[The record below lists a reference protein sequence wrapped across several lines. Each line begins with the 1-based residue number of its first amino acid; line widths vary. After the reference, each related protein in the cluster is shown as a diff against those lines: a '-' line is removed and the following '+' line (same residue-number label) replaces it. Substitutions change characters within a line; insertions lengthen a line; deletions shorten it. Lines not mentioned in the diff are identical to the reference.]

1 MKTFIQE
8 KQLTF
13 GQVWA
18 EVTALAREPY
28 CREHRGESGV
38 WAAFLL
44 AAGAIARW
52 FPGLNGVGRSG
63 RTAVPHGGLGRLEVN
78 DRHAATPRR

>member
-1 MKTFIQE
+1 MKTSIQE

-18 EVTALAREPY
+18 EATALAREPY
-28 CREHRGESGV
+28 CREHSGESGV

-44 AAGAIARW
+44 AAGAIAR
-52 FPGLNGVGRSG
+52 FGF
-63 RTAVPHGGLGRLEVN
+63 RT
-78 DRHAATPRR
+78 